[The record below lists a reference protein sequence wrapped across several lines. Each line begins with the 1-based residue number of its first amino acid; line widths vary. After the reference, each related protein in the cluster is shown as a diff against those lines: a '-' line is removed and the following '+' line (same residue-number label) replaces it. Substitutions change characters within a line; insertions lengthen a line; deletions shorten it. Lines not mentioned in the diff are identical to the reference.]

1 MKGLVTTTTTT
12 MIIITVTQEDIKNGE
27 RHDSHKCPV
36 ALACLRTI
44 NMTWFDLH
52 NKLQTIPDAD
62 IFPGKVGIFMP
73 LFDAGQVVEP
83 FSFEIP
89 NEIVK

>member
-1 MKGLVTTTTTT
+1 MITIHVTE
-12 MIIITVTQEDIKNGE
+12 EDIKNGE
-27 RHDSHKCPV
+27 RHDSRKCPI

-52 NKLQTIPDAD
+52 IKLLTIPDTNLL
-62 IFPGKVGIFMP
+62 PGETGTFMP
-73 LFDAGQVVEP
+73 LFDAGKPVEP

-89 NEIVK
+89 DEVVK